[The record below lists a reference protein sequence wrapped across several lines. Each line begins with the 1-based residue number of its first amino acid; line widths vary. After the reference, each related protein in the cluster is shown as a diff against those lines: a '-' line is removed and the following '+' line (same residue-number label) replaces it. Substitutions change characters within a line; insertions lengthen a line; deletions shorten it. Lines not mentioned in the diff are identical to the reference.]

1 MTGIKRLLVILI
13 AGTLCFILQMMVL
26 PMVRILIALPNLF
39 LILVMSSG
47 FLFGKAYGLFVGFL
61 TGLLIDVVGTGTPGF
76 HALILMLI
84 GYGDGLLSEKMESE
98 IIPVLFLIL
107 SVNELLYH
115 LYLFIFGFLVGSRF
129 SWLPYI
135 KEVFIPE
142 ILLTLLVFLPLYGLM
157 LFVSKRW
164 DLKINKGEVKV
175 V

>member
-13 AGTLCFILQMMVL
+13 AGSVCFVLQMMVL
-26 PMVRILIALPNLF
+26 PGVEILIALPNLM

-76 HALILMLI
+76 NALMLMLL
-84 GYGDGLLSEKMESE
+84 GYGDGVLSEKMESE

-115 LYLFIFGFLVGSRF
+115 VYLFVFGFLVGSRF
-129 SWLPYI
+129 SLLPYLR
-135 KEVFIPE
+135 EVFAPE
-142 ILLTLLVFLPLYGLM
+142 ILLTLIVFLPLYGLL

-164 DLKINKGEVKV
+164 ELKINKGEVKV